1 MLFHVPAIWAGT
13 MNLVHP
19 RNVGMVTQLQQGM
32 YLGAGRSF
40 LDAGSVGRP
49 EELKKAATGR
59 NNLQGPRWWVPRAF
73 VRKGKEDAIQFPLP
87 SRSGP

>member
-73 VRKGKEDAIQFPLP
+73 VRKGKDTCLYYHI
-87 SRSGP
+87 